1 MRRILAIVGSPRQGG
16 NTDLLVDEA
25 LKGAAEQGAQIEKVF
40 LGNLEIGGCRAC
52 EACLRNEVE
61 WCIQQDDMIHLY
73 EKILTA
79 DAIILGTPVYW
90 WGPSAQLKAFMD
102 RWYAL
107 NGTKRE
113 KLKGKQ
119 VALICVMGDTDPAT
133 ARHVLGMFQDS
144 FAYLGMPFENQLVVS
159 AHQAGAVAENKEA
172 IQEAWHL
179 GNFLA

>member
-1 MRRILAIVGSPRQGG
+1 MKNILAIVGSPRKGG

-25 LKGAAEQGAQIEKVF
+25 LKGAAERGAQTEKVF
-40 LGNLEIGGCRAC
+40 LADLLVGGCKAC

-61 WCIQQDDMIHLY
+61 WCIQQDDMIPIY
-73 EKILTA
+73 EKILAA

-107 NGTKRE
+107 NGSKRE

-119 VALICVMGDTDPAT
+119 VALICAMGDTDPAT
-133 ARHVLGMFQDS
+133 ARHVIGMFEDGFS
-144 FAYLGMPFENQLVVS
+144 YLGMPFENQMVVT
-159 AHQAGAVAENKEA
+159 AHKAGEAAENKDA
-172 IQEAWHL
+172 MKEAWNL
-179 GNFLA
+179 GNYLA